1 MISIQNALEI
11 ILEETKLQPTQEVG
25 ILEASGYILAQDIFS
40 KDTLPP
46 FNKSAMDGY
55 AYNMD
60 KASDAKTLKVVALVK
75 AGDYYE
81 KELNPG
87 EAVKIMTGAPV
98 PASADTVIEIEKV
111 KAEKDTIIIE
121 SPVKKG
127 SNIIF
132 KGEELVSGDLVLEK
146 GKQIT
151 PADIGLLASLGYPKV
166 SIYKPPT
173 VACLVTGDELV
184 DIDQEISKGKIRNCN
199 TYTLEAMINQ
209 IKAVPVAFDI
219 IPDDKEVLKATVL
232 KAFDTCDFVV
242 STGGASVGDFD
253 FVLEV
258 LEEIGAEIKFTK
270 VAIKPGKPITFA
282 KYKNKLFFSLPGN
295 PMSVITA
302 FEQFV
307 KPSLRQS
314 MGNMTMEH
322 VETIPMKIGDGFKL
336 RKGRTKY
343 IFVDVEKVGDEYIA
357 YNTSSQC
364 SNHLMTVSKSDAVL
378 IIPENIEDVN
388 KGDIHNGR
396 FIFK

>member
-60 KASDAKTLKVVALVK
+60 KANDAKTLKVVALVK

-81 KELNPG
+81 KELNTG

-132 KGEELVSGDLVLEK
+132 KGEELVSGDLVLET

-151 PADIGLLASLGYPKV
+151 PADIGLLASLG
-166 SIYKPPT
+166 
-173 VACLVTGDELV
+173 
-184 DIDQEISKGKIRNCN
+184 
-199 TYTLEAMINQ
+199 
-209 IKAVPVAFDI
+209 
-219 IPDDKEVLKATVL
+219 
-232 KAFDTCDFVV
+232 
-242 STGGASVGDFD
+242 
-253 FVLEV
+253 
-258 LEEIGAEIKFTK
+258 
-270 VAIKPGKPITFA
+270 
-282 KYKNKLFFSLPGN
+282 
-295 PMSVITA
+295 
-302 FEQFV
+302 
-307 KPSLRQS
+307 
-314 MGNMTMEH
+314 
-322 VETIPMKIGDGFKL
+322 
-336 RKGRTKY
+336 
-343 IFVDVEKVGDEYIA
+343 
-357 YNTSSQC
+357 
-364 SNHLMTVSKSDAVL
+364 
-378 IIPENIEDVN
+378 
-388 KGDIHNGR
+388 
-396 FIFK
+396 